1 MFKFVKFPLK
11 VLLHS
16 AANLMKNEQRAST
29 EPHEINL
36 LSLIKFPRYIAF
48 VLSSEF
54 VVGKLVEGTAR
65 WNVHSIS

>member
-1 MFKFVKFPLK
+1 
-11 VLLHS
+11 
-16 AANLMKNEQRAST
+16 MKNEQRATT